1 MNARLFFVRTSRFA
15 CPLLLA
21 MSVMGCGVPPQLW
34 EGQWASLGSI
44 QPLGGPQDLFWLL
57 PGAALVSALVADRC
71 HEHLRSAAARPQA
84 LLPGEGKQISA
95 FGQNKHM

>member
-1 MNARLFFVRTSRFA
+1 MNPRLFFVRTSRFA

-44 QPLGGPQDLFWLL
+44 QPLGALRTCFGYCLGRLWFQHWWQT
-57 PGAALVSALVADRC
+57 GAM
-71 HEHLRSAAARPQA
+71 
-84 LLPGEGKQISA
+84 
-95 FGQNKHM
+95 NT